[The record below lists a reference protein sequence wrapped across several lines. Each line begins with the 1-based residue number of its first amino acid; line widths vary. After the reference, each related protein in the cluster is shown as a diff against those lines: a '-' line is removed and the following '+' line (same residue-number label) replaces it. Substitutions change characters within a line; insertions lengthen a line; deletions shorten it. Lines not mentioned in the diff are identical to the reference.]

1 MILTKTF
8 ALTIVICLAVFASAQ
23 RRPRGRGQN
32 PETQALKQQ
41 IKNQIIADRAKQEG
55 VVLPP
60 NAPNPSQA
68 LAEAIRK
75 KKLEDMAGTTT
86 TTSSTSTTST
96 TTPAT
101 TTTTSTTTPATTTDS
116 TTTDSTTTD
125 STTTDSTTTD
135 SSTSSSSSSSST
147 STSSSTTSTTPASA

>member
-101 TTTTSTTTPATTTDS
+101 TTTTSTTTPASTTTDS

-135 SSTSSSSSSSST
+135 SSTSSSSSST

>member
-101 TTTTSTTTPATTTDS
+101 TTTSTTTPA